1 LEDIIGR
8 VVYSKSGRD
17 KDRMFVLVKVINQRL
32 CMVSD
37 GELRKIENPKVKNI
51 RHLTFTTVYAED
63 IKTILEQGAIPANHL
78 IKKSL
83 KNILESQEL

>member
-1 LEDIIGR
+1 MENIIGK

-17 KDRMFVLVKVINQRL
+17 KDRMFVVVKALNPRLVMIT
-32 CMVSD
+32 D
-37 GELRKIENPKVKNI
+37 GDLRKIENPKVKNI
-51 RHLTFTTVYAED
+51 KHLTFTAIYAED
-63 IKTILEQGAIPANHL
+63 IKSILDQGTIPANHQ